1 MVSDRTRNVLGSI
14 GIFALLIVAIILTI
28 LNIRDRAMQMR
39 QLQQMAECSCDMC
52 HEPFEGGRVG
62 KKIKLELNICDECMK
77 NTVEVGK

>member
-52 HEPFEGGRVG
+52 HEKFDSGKSD
-62 KKIKLELNICDECMK
+62 KKISVEINICDECLK
-77 NTVEVGK
+77 NIVEAGK